1 MKRHICALLI
11 AAAMLLNFAAAS
23 VFAAAD
29 LAISADSV
37 TAELKAGET
46 VSVPVRAD
54 TNVGY
59 AAGSVDVEWDST
71 ALTLKKVVFTEL
83 APDNGSAAIANSGSY
98 RVMFGDYLAES
109 NISETGIFF
118 TLEFEISAAAIAGD
132 YAILLENANL
142 CDKDNQAVSAS
153 LHSGMIS
160 LTGDAPE
167 GAFAL
172 SAAKTEVTVGDNG
185 EILVP
190 VTADSN
196 PGFVSGQVDV
206 LWNADALM
214 LKRVEFT
221 DLAPDNGSAEIVND
235 GNYRVMFGSYTA
247 AKNDTGTGTLF
258 TLVFIPKTDLLA
270 GEYAVLLADPSLLN
284 YNIEQIPLTV
294 SAGKIIVKEQ
304 TTTTSTTTFTETTT
318 TTTSAAKPTQTA
330 TSTTTTKP
338 TTTSATAA
346 TSKNST
352 TTTSST
358 TAATSNNSTTTM
370 SSTTA
375 ATSKSS
381 TTSTS
386 STTAATS
393 KNSTTTTSSTTAS
406 TSKNS
411 TITTSSTTTTTATD
425 ENGTTT
431 TTTSPI
437 TQTDYDLGDV
447 NDDGKINAVDASG
460 VLAYY
465 AYVSTNQDGGFT
477 EEQRLAADV
486 DFDGKIN
493 AVDASNILA
502 YYAYVSTTKEKPL
515 SMKEYMEQKNK

>member
-11 AAAMLLNFAAAS
+11 VAAMLLNFAAAS

-142 CDKDNQAVSAS
+142 YDKDNQAVSAS
-153 LHSGMIS
+153 LRSGMIS
-160 LTGDAPE
+160 LTGDVPE

-172 SAAKTEVTVGDNG
+172 SAAKTEVTVGETG

-190 VTADSN
+190 VTAESN

-258 TLVFIPKTDLLA
+258 TLVFIPKTDMPA

-330 TSTTTTKP
+330 TSTTTT
-338 TTTSATAA
+338 
-346 TSKNST
+346 
-352 TTTSST
+352 
-358 TAATSNNSTTTM
+358 
-370 SSTTA
+370 
-375 ATSKSS
+375 
-381 TTSTS
+381 S

-393 KNSTTTTSSTTAS
+393 KNSTTATA
-406 TSKNS
+406 
-411 TITTSSTTTTTATD
+411 STTTTTATD

-447 NDDGKINAVDASG
+447 NGDGKINAVDASG

-477 EEQRLAADV
+477 EEQKLAADV